1 MSRWYSY
8 INSAKAILLAYKG
21 EEPFSLF
28 LKKYFA
34 GQKKFGSTD
43 RKQVSNLCYCYFR
56 TGKSLLAIPVEER
69 ILAGLFLC
77 SDKPG
82 KLLEE
87 IRPEWNKQVGLPIDE
102 KYAMLGIQ
110 YSMATVFP
118 WQEELSAEADYRL
131 LCASFF
137 IQPDLFLRLRP
148 GQEKVVTE
156 KLQRAGIEFKS
167 VSARGLSIATASNTD
182 AIIELDK
189 EAVVQDYNSQRV
201 GEFLP
206 LRDDDSQLSV
216 WDCCAAS
223 GGKSIMAK
231 DILGDIN
238 LTVSDVRESILIN
251 LKKRFA
257 AAGISNYKCLVVDLT
272 KPVPALKGEKFD
284 LILAD
289 VPCSGSGTWSR
300 TPEQLYYFNEAK
312 IDEYAVLQKK
322 IMTTVIPHLAQG
334 GQLLYITCSIFK
346 KENEAAVDFIKEKFH
361 LELTRMELLKGYD
374 RKADTMFA
382 ALLKK
387 P

>member
-56 TGKSLLAIPVEER
+56 TGKSLLTIPVEER

-272 KPVPALKGEKFD
+272 KPVPALKGEKFN